1 MGHHHRKHKGK
12 YKGNSTA
19 NSPPIENAS
28 NNKSNIDLGA
38 MLQNLNLNDVD
49 LSKIDM
55 NKVQSIMDKMNVP
68 QAGKS
73 ENNTSDGDN
82 TFNGIINNLNDPR
95 IYILNSIK
103 EALPRKKAK
112 KIERITKL
120 LQMTNAMNNK
130 R

>member
-1 MGHHHRKHKGK
+1 MGHHQRKHKGK